1 MVIGPPA
8 GHGDDQTVPSE
19 SFPKSAR
26 ILVRRDFL
34 RIQNQGLRIHSKHLV
49 FQFLA
54 GGTGESRLG
63 ITVSRKVGNAVLR
76 TQLKRWIREAFR
88 TQPAL
93 RPGRG
98 DGQPSYDLVITAKRG
113 VEDFSY
119 AALQAELTQVITR
132 HLRERKQPSKRGGAS
147 HGAQAGTGAGQH
159 GKRTSSQ
166 PPKPVAG
173 GGDATTPRDP
183 PAAPRVPQPGKARE

>member
-1 MVIGPPA
+1 MGP
-8 GHGDDQTVPSE
+8 GDDQTLPSE

-93 RPGRG
+93 RPGRV
-98 DGQPSYDLVITAKRG
+98 DGQPPYDLVITAKRG

-119 AALQAELTQVITR
+119 AALHAELTQVITR
-132 HLRERKQPSKRGGAS
+132 HLRERKQPRGQPR
-147 HGAQAGTGAGQH
+147 HGPNGPSAAFANESRGQPRH
-159 GKRTSSQ
+159 GPS
-166 PPKPVAG
+166 
-173 GGDATTPRDP
+173 
-183 PAAPRVPQPGKARE
+183 APRVPQPRKPRE